1 VNRELPFLYGES
13 LEITLTVPLMSKHV
27 FQLSRDG
34 QLEELKRLLS
44 DESVQAKIN
53 NLDEKKCSPLHY
65 ATR

>member
-1 VNRELPFLYGES
+1 MNQALPSLHGET
-13 LEITLTVPLMSKHV
+13 LEITVTVPLLSKHV

-34 QLEELKRLLS
+34 QLEELKRLLT